1 MLNALLGRKI
11 GMTQVF
17 GPNGTVI
24 PVTVIEAGPCVV
36 TQVKTVDHDGYNAV
50 QIGFE
55 QRPVNRAI
63 RPQLGHLGHSLP
75 LLKAQRKRLQTH
87 QQELKASGSHT
98 TSNDGEAK
106 TSSDS
111 AEEKDAEISVDNA
124 FGSHTTSKEMHSG
137 SHTTFKDGG
146 PDAFKGDPNALQGD
160 AQRNESKPDKQIEK
174 LLRIQQNRQR
184 RPGPVLGPFRVIREV
199 ELQQGITPD
208 KVELGSLFD
217 VGLFINGEAV
227 DIVGTSKGKGFQ
239 GVMKRHGFGG
249 GPRTHGQSDRS
260 RAPGSIGSGTT
271 PGRVLKGTRMA
282 GRMGNARIT
291 AKKLQVIQAD
301 PERNLLVVKGSV
313 PGANGGLLM
322 IRKLR

>member
-17 GPNGTVI
+17 GPNGTII

-36 TQVKTVDHDGYNAV
+36 TQVKTADRDGYEAV

-55 QRPVNRAI
+55 QQPTRKAT

-75 LLKAQRKRLQTH
+75 VLKAQRKRLQVH
-87 QQELKASGSHT
+87 QQEERTKS
-98 TSNDGEAK
+98 
-106 TSSDS
+106 SSDP
-111 AEEKDAEISVDNA
+111 AEEKNAESSVETKIEEQDASVSTA
-124 FGSHTTSKEMHSG
+124 KT
-137 SHTTFKDGG
+137 
-146 PDAFKGDPNALQGD
+146 
-160 AQRNESKPDKQIEK
+160 DKQIQK
-174 LLRIQQNRQR
+174 LLKIQQNRQR
-184 RPGPVLGPFRVIREV
+184 RPGPVVGPFKVIREV
-199 ELQQGITPD
+199 GLQQGVTTD

-217 VGLFINGEAV
+217 VGLFRDGEAV
-227 DIVGTSKGKGFQ
+227 DIVGVSKGKGFQ
-239 GVMKRHGFGG
+239 GVMKRHGFRG

-260 RAPGSIGSGTT
+260 RAPGSIGPGTT

-291 AKKLQVIQAD
+291 AKKLQIVQAD

-313 PGANGGLLM
+313 PGANGGLLVIQKHLM
-322 IRKLR
+322 R

>member
-11 GMTQVF
+11 GMAQVF
-17 GPNGTVI
+17 GPDGTVI

-36 TQVKTVDHDGYNAV
+36 TQVKTVDRDGYNAV

-55 QRPVNRAI
+55 QRPVNRAT

-75 LLKAQRKRLQTH
+75 LLKAQRKRLQMH

-98 TSNDGEAK
+98 TSKDGGNALDDAFSIQS
-106 TSSDS
+106 SSDS
-111 AEEKDAEISVDNA
+111 TEKKDAESSVE
-124 FGSHTTSKEMHSG
+124 TTQE
-137 SHTTFKDGG
+137 
-146 PDAFKGDPNALQGD
+146 PGDEQR
-160 AQRNESKPDKQIEK
+160 RNESKPDKQIEK
-174 LLRIQQNRQR
+174 LLKIQQNRQR

-217 VGLFINGEAV
+217 VGLFVNGEAV

-260 RAPGSIGSGTT
+260 RAPGSIGPGTT

-291 AKKLQVIQAD
+291 VKKLQVIQAD

-322 IRKLR
+322 IRKHVM

>member
-1 MLNALLGRKI
+1 
-11 GMTQVF
+11 MTQVF

-55 QRPVNRAI
+55 QRPVNRAT

-75 LLKAQRKRLQTH
+75 LLKAQRKRLQMH
-87 QQELKASGSHT
+87 QQELKASGS
-98 TSNDGEAK
+98 DK
-106 TSSDS
+106 PSSDS
-111 AEEKDAEISVDNA
+111 TEEKGAESSVEIAQDKA
-124 FGSHTTSKEMHSG
+124 FGSHTTSK
-137 SHTTFKDGG
+137 D
-146 PDAFKGDPNALQGD
+146 GDPNALQGD

-174 LLRIQQNRQR
+174 LLRVQQNRQR

-217 VGLFINGEAV
+217 AGLFVNGEAV

-322 IRKLR
+322 IRKHV